1 MRVSTSLLLAAILT
15 ACAPDNHTGADHEA
29 ATDTAIVDG
38 GLVVSAAKIR
48 PPLPGKTMTAGY
60 FTLTNSGPADR
71 LIAAESDIAGQ
82 VELHTHLMEDGI
94 MKMRRVD
101 GVNIPEN
108 DQIIFMPGSYHL
120 MMFDLDL
127 SENQTDASITLKFE
141 HAPEMTFIAEIAD
154 PVLDRPV
161 KHEGH

>member
-1 MRVSTSLLLAAILT
+1 MKQPMAFVCAAILA
-15 ACAPDNHTGADHEA
+15 ACAPDNHTGADHHAETEA
-29 ATDTAIVDG
+29 AIIDG

-71 LIAAESDIAGQ
+71 LIGAESDIASK

-101 GVNIPEN
+101 GVDIPKN

-127 SENQTDASITLKFE
+127 SENQTDASITLKFKN
-141 HAPEMTFIAEIAD
+141 APDMTFIAEIAD

-161 KHEGH
+161 KHDGH